1 AAARLE
7 EGLCHEALWVTRE
20 GGAGKC
26 GRGSPATILSVVI
39 AGLDPAIHVAAPHC
53 RVYGCHPAALIT
65 DGRVILGVKP
75 EERRP
80 RSAPS
85 DGRVNI
91 TAIDG
96 HASER
101 DLLDIPVVGAAAAA
115 EHAEVPKLAAQR
127 AIAPAEI
134 GRIANVEIGCRIE
147 LGVAARRCVR
157 AQ

>member
-1 AAARLE
+1 
-7 EGLCHEALWVTRE
+7 
-20 GGAGKC
+20 GKC

-80 RSAPS
+80 RIAPS

-91 TAIDG
+91 TPSTGTQAREIC
-96 HASER
+96 STCR
-101 DLLDIPVVGAAAAA
+101 WS
-115 EHAEVPKLAAQR
+115 VPQQPPSTRKCPNWLHS
-127 AIAPAEI
+127 
-134 GRIANVEIGCRIE
+134 
-147 LGVAARRCVR
+147 AR
-157 AQ
+157 